1 MKRNLTTLLIAM
13 CSIFMMSAIAQDTAS
28 FKPSGKFWGQVFG
41 DYQWKAHSDSAFGTR
56 GSKTIYAAAPYSNNF
71 NSFDIRRIYLGYD
84 YNFTEKITGQLLL
97 SHEGNNYDAQG
108 NRTFLLKLAN
118 IRLKGVFT
126 GTDLV
131 VGQMSTN
138 AYAMLSEQVWN
149 YRSIEKTILDMR
161 GITKSSDLGISL
173 QGKFKEGV
181 YGYNVIMANNPGLSY
196 GPENNPYKKVYADVF
211 GKFMDKKIIVD
222 LYGYYEK
229 TANDSVS
236 FPHQQTKVTFKGFVA
251 YHSRC

>member
-138 AYAMLSEQVWN
+138 AYAMLSEQV
-149 YRSIEKTILDMR
+149 
-161 GITKSSDLGISL
+161 
-173 QGKFKEGV
+173 
-181 YGYNVIMANNPGLSY
+181 
-196 GPENNPYKKVYADVF
+196 
-211 GKFMDKKIIVD
+211 
-222 LYGYYEK
+222 
-229 TANDSVS
+229 
-236 FPHQQTKVTFKGFVA
+236 
-251 YHSRC
+251 